1 MSVGISC
8 AVHFKA
14 QKMLWVVI
22 KFDPHAK
29 VMLDFMFKSRL
40 DKWVG
45 GEVKEVIYI
54 ETDVEGR
61 MSFENCASEQAWGI
75 YGGCEP

>member
-1 MSVGISC
+1 
-8 AVHFKA
+8 
-14 QKMLWVVI
+14 MLWVVI

-29 VMLDFMFKSRL
+29 VMLEFMFKSRL

-45 GEVKEVIYI
+45 GEVKEGVYI

-61 MSFENCASEQAWGI
+61 MAFKNCASEQA
-75 YGGCEP
+75 